1 MHAFLHQS
9 LPPGEPDVLKTTDE
23 GPLRCP
29 ELSNTEVKFSDDEM
43 ARFLN
48 FDPLN
53 RVHRVWNV
61 IRKNESVRSR

>member
-9 LPPGEPDVLKTTDE
+9 LPPVEPDVLKTTDE

-29 ELSNTEVKFSDDEM
+29 KLSNTEVKFSDDEM